1 MSTVIAIA
9 NQKGGVGKTTTAVSL
24 AAALQEQGARV
35 LLVDLDPQ
43 GSATLSL
50 GIDPE
55 ELPRTIY
62 NVLRATMDEERSP
75 TLSDIILT
83 TAADFDLV
91 PANLELAGA
100 ELDLFRAPLGE
111 LILREA
117 LEDVRARYDYIII
130 DCSPTL
136 GLLVVNALSA
146 ADLLIIPV
154 QADYL
159 ALKGVKLLM
168 ETINTVQ
175 RKINRNLHIGG
186 VLLTLADTRTLH
198 TREVIATARQTLG
211 GTVHVY
217 DPVVKVNV
225 RVKEAPVAGQTILH
239 YAPDSN
245 VAESYRQLAQEVNGG
260 QTRLAR

>member
-24 AAALQEQGARV
+24 AAALHEMGHRV
-35 LLVDLDPQ
+35 LLLDLDPQ

-55 ELPRTIY
+55 ELQGTVY
-62 NVLRATMDEERSP
+62 DVLRATMEEIPSP
-75 TLSDIILT
+75 TLSDVIQQT
-83 TAADFDLV
+83 DAGFDLA

-117 LEDVRARYDYIII
+117 LEGVRQQYDYIII

-146 ADLLIIPV
+146 ADRVMIPV

-159 ALKGVKLLM
+159 ALKGVSLLM
-168 ETINTVQ
+168 RTINTVQ
-175 RKINRNLHIGG
+175 RKINRNLEIGG
-186 VLLTLADTRTLH
+186 VLLTLADTRTIH
-198 TREVIATARQTLG
+198 TREVIEAAHEALADR
-211 GTVHVY
+211 VHVY
-217 DPVVKVNV
+217 GPVVKVNV
-225 RVKEAPVAGQTILH
+225 RVKEAPVAGQTILR
-239 YAPDSN
+239 YAPKSN
-245 VAESYRQLAQEVNGG
+245 VADAYRQLAREVDRG
-260 QTRLAR
+260 

>member
-24 AAALQEQGARV
+24 SGALQEMGHRV
-35 LLVDLDPQ
+35 LLLDLDPQ

-55 ELPRTIY
+55 GVPQTIY
-62 NVLRATMDEERSP
+62 DVLRATMEEQPAPALVDVVRA
-75 TLSDIILT
+75 TE
-83 TAADFDLV
+83 AGFDLV

-117 LEDVRARYDYIII
+117 LEPVRAAYEYIII

-146 ADLLIIPV
+146 ADQVLIPV

-159 ALKGVKLLM
+159 ALKGVSLLM
-168 ETINTVQ
+168 RTINTVQ
-175 RKINRNLHIGG
+175 RKINRNLVVGG
-186 VLLTLADTRTLH
+186 VLLTLADTRTIH
-198 TREVIATARQTLG
+198 TREVIQTAHEALAEK
-211 GTVHVY
+211 VHVY
-217 DPVVKVNV
+217 EPVIKVNV
-225 RVKEAPVAGQTILH
+225 RVKEAPVAGQTILR
-239 YAPDSN
+239 YAPNSN
-245 VAESYRQLAQEVNGG
+245 VADAYRQLAREV
-260 QTRLAR
+260 ARG